1 MPKIIDDEKVYR
13 AAMEAVIER
22 GYAGATTKQI
32 AEAAGISE
40 VTLFRKYESKA
51 ELVKQA
57 IIATAVRMDFTTASH
72 YTGDVCADLQRVVQ
86 AYQDLS
92 AQHGQFTTTL
102 MGEIARHPELSDLL
116 DAPLQLMEGVATL
129 LARYQAEGVLQP
141 ELSLQAVAALLGP
154 LMITNM
160 IRQANAAISLPPV
173 DAARHVELFLN
184 GRRVLQKEAED
195 FQPNYEI
202 P

>member
-13 AAMEAVIER
+13 AAMQVVIER
-22 GYAGATTKQI
+22 GYARAKTKQI

-40 VTLFRKYESKA
+40 VTLFRKYESKV

-57 IIATAVRMDFTTASH
+57 ITATAVQMNFTAASH
-72 YTGDVCADLQRVVQ
+72 YTGDVAADLQRVVQ

-92 AQHGQFTTTL
+92 AQHGQFITTL

-116 DAPLQLMEGVATL
+116 DAPLQLMEGVAAL
-129 LARYQAEGVLQP
+129 LARYQAEGILQS
-141 ELSLQAVAALLGP
+141 ELPLQAVAALLGP

-160 IRQANAAISLPPV
+160 IRQANAAISLPPP
-173 DAARHVELFLN
+173 DAAQHVDLFLN
-184 GRRVLQKEAED
+184 GRR
-195 FQPNYEI
+195 
-202 P
+202 

>member
-13 AAMEAVIER
+13 AAMQAVIER

-40 VTLFRKYESKA
+40 VTLFRKYESKVK
-51 ELVKQA
+51 LVKQA
-57 IIATAVRMDFTTASH
+57 IIATAVRMDFTTASDH
-72 YTGDVCADLQRVVQ
+72 TGDVAADLQRVVQ

-92 AQHGQFTTTL
+92 VQHGQFTTTL
-102 MGEIARHPELSDLL
+102 MGEIARHPELSNLL

-141 ELSLQAVAALLGP
+141 ELPLQAVAALLGP

-160 IRQANAAISLPPV
+160 IRQANATISLPPV

-184 GRRVLQKEAED
+184 GRRVLR
-195 FQPNYEI
+195 
-202 P
+202 